1 MNNLSER
8 ITDGRFLESGDR
20 GVLAGAKLA
29 EYLSLKVNDSLVL
42 ISQGYHGASAAGIY
56 PVIGVVDLPVPD
68 LNANVVYMPLEEA
81 QWFFA
86 MPGRV
91 TSLAVMIDDADKLGE
106 VKAEAGDIFSGDYVV
121 LDWEEMLPELVQFIQ
136 VDNAGGVIM
145 LGILYLVIGFGIFGT
160 VMMMSAERKRE
171 FAVLISIG
179 MKKWRL
185 NLMVFLETV
194 IIGLMGSIAGMLFSI
209 PLLLYMKGHPIKLTG
224 DVAEVMIRYGFEPLI
239 PFLVEPSIFINQTMT
254 VLAISILASL
264 YPLWSTEKIKVSDV
278 LRA

>member
-121 LDWEEMLPELVQFIQ
+121 LDWKEMLPELVQFIQ
-136 VDNAGGVIM
+136 IDNAGGVIM
-145 LGILYLVIGFGIFGT
+145 LGILYLIIGFGIFGT
-160 VMMMSAERKRE
+160 VMMMSAERRRE

-239 PFLVEPSIFINQTMT
+239 PFLVEPSIFINQTM
-254 VLAISILASL
+254 
-264 YPLWSTEKIKVSDV
+264 
-278 LRA
+278 

>member
-121 LDWEEMLPELVQFIQ
+121 LDWKEMLPELVQFIQ
-136 VDNAGGVIM
+136 IDNAGGVIM

-224 DVAEVMIRYGFEPLI
+224 DVAEMMIRYGFEPLI
-239 PFLVEPSIFINQTMT
+239 PFLVEPSIFINQTLT